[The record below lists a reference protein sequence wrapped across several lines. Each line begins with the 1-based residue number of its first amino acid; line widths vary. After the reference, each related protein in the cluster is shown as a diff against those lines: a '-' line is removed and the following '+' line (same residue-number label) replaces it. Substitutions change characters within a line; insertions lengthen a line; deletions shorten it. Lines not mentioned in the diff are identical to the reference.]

1 MARPKCKVPERRYH
15 ISGQSRVTI
24 DGRDFYLGKHDS
36 PESIARY
43 AVLVSIYQKHGLK
56 LPDDF
61 DLRSTDECAAM
72 ILAQS
77 SPAVVQQPN
86 GVFTVSHVTAI
97 YREHVKT
104 KYPHSEQDRQRCD
117 RLCEILE
124 EHYADIPV
132 EEFGPVKLAEVR
144 ELLVK
149 HGLRKS
155 PDEKRG
161 KSRKTSRKYVN
172 RLTRAVI
179 AIFNH
184 GVSKELVRVEKV
196 AQLRTLEPLKYGQT
210 EAVENDD
217 VMPVNIDDVRKTAK
231 HLSPIIKAM
240 LRVQIATGMRPKE
253 IFSMRPCDIDRSGVV
268 WLYSPA
274 SHKTKHK
281 GKKRVIPIV
290 GDARDAITDYLN
302 RETDAYL
309 FSPAEAMA
317 WMRSVST
324 ANRKTPAKYGNRV
337 GTNRVTNPKRQPS
350 GQYTAQ
356 SYRQAIQR
364 AAKTA
369 GVSHWHPYQLRH
381 LTATV
386 VRAALG
392 GTEGAQALMGH
403 STALMTD
410 HYAMK
415 SIEAATRAANAAPK
429 L

>member
-24 DGRDFYLGKHDS
+24 DGRDFYLGPHDS

-43 AVLVSIYQKHGLK
+43 AVLIGIYQKHGLR
-56 LPDDF
+56 LPADF
-61 DLRSTDECAAM
+61 DLRSIDERVA
-72 ILAQS
+72 ILLGQC
-77 SPAVVQQPN
+77 SPAVVERPN
-86 GVFTVSHVTAI
+86 SVFTVGHVTAI
-97 YREHVKT
+97 YREYVKA

-117 RLCEILE
+117 RLCEILD
-124 EHYADIPV
+124 EHYADTPV
-132 EEFGPVKLAEVR
+132 EDFGPVKLAEVR

-155 PDEKRG
+155 PDENRG

-179 AIFNH
+179 AIFSF
-184 GVSKELVRVEKV
+184 GVSKELVRIEKV

-217 VMPVNIDDVRKTAK
+217 VMPVNIEDVRATAK
-231 HLSPIIKAM
+231 HLSPIIKAI
-240 LRVQIATGMRPKE
+240 LRVQVATGMRPKE
-253 IFSMRPCDIDRSGVV
+253 IFSMRPCDIDRSGAV

-274 SHKTKHK
+274 THKTKHK

-302 RETDAYL
+302 RDSDAYL

-317 WMRSVST
+317 WMRSVATS
-324 ANRKTPAKYGNRV
+324 NRKTPAKYGNRV
-337 GTNRVTNPKRQPS
+337 GTNRVENPKRKPS
-350 GQYTAQ
+350 NQYTAQ

-369 GVSHWHPYQLRH
+369 GVRRWHPYQIRH

-410 HYAMK
+410 HYAVK
-415 SIEAATRAANAAPK
+415 SIEAATRAAQVAPK